1 MLVTEAEGG
10 DSMRRNLLVVLDD
23 EVYQALKDVSA
34 MEGKS
39 MAQIVRE
46 VLTKEVKRSK
56 WRRVLPFL

>member
-1 MLVTEAEGG
+1 
-10 DSMRRNLLVVLDD
+10 MRRGLLVVLDD